1 MLYVLWNW
9 REWKVLLNPINYR
22 QLQGS
27 YTVGK
32 DPAKS
37 AACCLSD
44 DILLSS
50 PIMMGACYL
59 YLKVTTNIRYNIYL
73 YFDAKFA
80 FRIQHWLEIEEL
92 LHRSDAFQSFQ
103 FCWSSDFHDTSRICS
118 LLSYDNLLKKWRR
131 LRGFYTSNR
140 KNVLVWKNR
149 EKYGKI
155 AH

>member
-9 REWKVLLNPINYR
+9 HEWKVLLNPINYR

-50 PIMMGACYL
+50 PIMMVAC
-59 YLKVTTNIRYNIYL
+59 
-73 YFDAKFA
+73 
-80 FRIQHWLEIEEL
+80 
-92 LHRSDAFQSFQ
+92 
-103 FCWSSDFHDTSRICS
+103 
-118 LLSYDNLLKKWRR
+118 
-131 LRGFYTSNR
+131 
-140 KNVLVWKNR
+140 
-149 EKYGKI
+149 
-155 AH
+155 